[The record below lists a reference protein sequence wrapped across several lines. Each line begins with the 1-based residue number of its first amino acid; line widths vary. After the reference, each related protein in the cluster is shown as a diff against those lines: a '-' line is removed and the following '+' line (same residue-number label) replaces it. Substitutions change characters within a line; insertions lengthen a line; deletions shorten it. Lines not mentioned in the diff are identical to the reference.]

1 MSAWLWVAV
10 AVAGAIGA
18 PLRYVIDGLVSVR
31 VRNTFPFGTF
41 VVNVSGSF
49 VLGLITG
56 LVLYHAFPAN
66 GRLIIGV
73 GLIGAYTTFSTFTFE
88 AASLIERGEGRYQ
101 PRKVK
106 LGTQGNGYVE
116 VTEGVAQG
124 EKVVVGAN
132 FLIDAE
138 SNLRAALQSFSQSK
152 DGTP

>member
-88 AASLIERGEGRYQ
+88 AASLIERGEARLAVLNIG
-101 PRKVK
+101 
-106 LGTQGNGYVE
+106 GS
-116 VTEGVAQG
+116 
-124 EKVVVGAN
+124 VVVGA
-132 FLIDAE
+132 
-138 SNLRAALQSFSQSK
+138 AAAAAGLAL
-152 DGTP
+152 GAI

>member
-18 PLRYVIDGLVSVR
+18 PLRYVIDGLVSGR

-88 AASLIERGEGRYQ
+88 AASLIERGEARLAVLNIG
-101 PRKVK
+101 
-106 LGTQGNGYVE
+106 GS
-116 VTEGVAQG
+116 
-124 EKVVVGAN
+124 VVVGA
-132 FLIDAE
+132 
-138 SNLRAALQSFSQSK
+138 AAAAAGLAL
-152 DGTP
+152 GAI

>member
-18 PLRYVIDGLVSVR
+18 PLRYVIDGLVSGR
-31 VRNTFPFGTF
+31 IRNTFPFGTF

-88 AASLIERGEGRYQ
+88 AASLIERGEARLAVLNIGGS
-101 PRKVK
+101 VVMGAAAAAAGLA
-106 LGTQGNGYVE
+106 LG
-116 VTEGVAQG
+116 A
-124 EKVVVGAN
+124 
-132 FLIDAE
+132 I
-138 SNLRAALQSFSQSK
+138 
-152 DGTP
+152 